1 MATEKRQRRRSITV
15 PWSDV
20 KKARD
25 AYKNGGEVSE
35 PLEVK
40 EAGVPLVP
48 KIVVALGAATELI
61 FELLEEAP
69 SELIAFDEGTLGAVY
84 DLLFEDDPPD
94 IPSPE
99 PVQSDVISE
108 AFPEPYEAGEGNYI
122 QILASGSTE
131 GRWSAPGEGFERDYS
146 ASRSAPGQIVGEDQD
161 IKFKTVLGYEID
173 FGRTLILFF
182 GTDLDGESKTAVLAF
197 EDLWREEDVQSGSD
211 STNVFGLRD
220 QGREDYE
227 EDADDWI
234 SITRND
240 RVSFTPFRTFTNF
253 IIRRRSEEDDEQVQD
268 DEIEEPVRD
277 PYFPNKDEKPDT
289 EGKKLASPV
298 ELPKERNIPEEAPA
312 RRLDPEWSPTDRNIR
327 LRDPDNPDIPNERV
341 PTITPTVP
349 GLDIDLPSPPP
360 QEEVPPRRRRENPII
375 PSLETERF
383 PEKQIPSGI
392 GADICACVLS
402 PEDSDFDLDDLD
414 FDIPEDE
421 EEEETIDLT
430 FFYQECDE
438 GELVD
443 REVTYAVPESL
454 TSVVQA
460 SVTEILEGRNQLER
474 IKCGILPE
482 EEVTESVVTVEDGLL
497 EEKEETVSYAS
508 LFKEIKKELQEI
520 KNSNARQEASF
531 ISDLTKAVKCT
542 IISEPIRGTTWIAE
556 DQSSTRF
563 PAGWIQFFRDGE
575 TYGSRID
582 IEFQEQ
588 VIPFPTLADDF
599 TVAEINKAQIETEVI
614 DWNKVDANEE

>member
-1 MATEKRQRRRSITV
+1 MSTENRQRQRSLTV
-15 PWSDV
+15 PWADV
-20 KKARD
+20 KKARE
-25 AYKNGGEVSE
+25 AYKNGGEVENS
-35 PLEVK
+35 LEVK

-48 KIVVALGAATELI
+48 KIVVALGAVTELI

-69 SELIAFDEGTLGAVY
+69 SELIGVDEGTLAGVY
-84 DLLFEDDPPD
+84 EQLFGNDEPN

-99 PVQSDVISE
+99 PVLSGEVSE
-108 AFPEPYEAGEGNYI
+108 SFPEPYEAGEGNYI
-122 QILASGSTE
+122 QILVSGSTE
-131 GRWSAPGEGFERDYS
+131 GRWRAPAEGFQRDYS
-146 ASRSAPGQIVGEDQD
+146 ANRPAPGQLVGEDGD
-161 IKFKTVLGYEID
+161 IKFKTVSGYEID
-173 FGRTLILFF
+173 FDSTQIVFF
-182 GTDLDGESKTAVLAF
+182 GTDLDGESKTAALPF
-197 EDLWREEDVQSGSD
+197 EDLWREEDVETGSD
-211 STNVFGLRD
+211 STDVFGQRD
-220 QGREDYE
+220 QGREDYQ

-234 SITRND
+234 ATSSGS
-240 RVSFTPFRTFTNF
+240 RVSFEPFKTFTNF
-253 IIRRRSEEDDEQVQD
+253 TIRRRSEEDDEQIQD

-277 PYFPNKDEKPDT
+277 PYFPNKDEQPDT
-289 EGKKLASPV
+289 EGKKLAEPV
-298 ELPKERNIPEEAPA
+298 SLPKERNIPEEAPV
-312 RRLDPEWSPTDRNIR
+312 RRLDPEWNPTDRNIR
-327 LRDPDNPDIPNERV
+327 LRDPDNRDIPNERV
-341 PTITPTVP
+341 PVITPTVP
-349 GLDIDLPSPPP
+349 GLDISIPSPPP
-360 QEEVPPRRRRENPII
+360 QEEVPPRRRDENPII
-375 PSLETERF
+375 PTLETEKY
-383 PEKQIPSGI
+383 PERQIPSGL

-421 EEEETIDLT
+421 EEELVDLT
-430 FFYQECDE
+430 FFYQECED

-443 REVTYAVPESL
+443 RQVKYTVPESL
-454 TSVVQA
+454 VPAVEPPI
-460 SVTEILEGRNQLER
+460 TEILEARNRLEK

-482 EEVTESVVTVEDGLL
+482 EEVEQKITTVEDGLL

-508 LFKEIKKELQEI
+508 LFKEIRKELQEI

-531 ISDLTKAVKCT
+531 VSDLTKAVKCT

-614 DWNKVDANEE
+614 DWNKADANQE

>member
-1 MATEKRQRRRSITV
+1 MATEKRERRRSITV
-15 PWSDV
+15 PWADV
-20 KKARD
+20 KRARD
-25 AYKNGGEVSE
+25 AYKNGGEVE
-35 PLEVK
+35 NALEVK

-94 IPSPE
+94 IKQPE
-99 PVQSDVISE
+99 PVGGDSLKQI
-108 AFPEPYEAGEGNYI
+108 FPSPYTAEEGQYLQALI
-122 QILASGSTE
+122 YGSTE
-131 GRWSAPGEGFERDYS
+131 GVAQFPREGFNRDFTANRPPPGELVEGVDEVRFSEISGIEILFISQRIRVIGKD
-146 ASRSAPGQIVGEDQD
+146 VDGED
-161 IKFKTVLGYEID
+161 KTFSIEFEDVWSEEWVESGADSDAIFENRDQSLESFDEPD
-173 FGRTLILFF
+173 FG
-182 GTDLDGESKTAVLAF
+182 
-197 EDLWREEDVQSGSD
+197 EDRVYHTPY
-211 STNVFGLRD
+211 STNVNVL
-220 QGREDYE
+220 
-227 EDADDWI
+227 
-234 SITRND
+234 
-240 RVSFTPFRTFTNF
+240 
-253 IIRRRSEEDDEQVQD
+253 IRRRRIEDDELEEE
-268 DEIEEPVRD
+268 EIEEPVRD
-277 PYFPNKDEKPDT
+277 PYFPNDEEKPDT

-298 ELPKERNIPEEAPA
+298 ELPKDPNIIEDQPA
-312 RRLDPEWSPTDRNIR
+312 RRIDPEWNPTDRNIR

-341 PTITPTVP
+341 PVITPTVP

-375 PSLETERF
+375 PSLETERL

-460 SVTEILEGRNQLER
+460 SVTEILQGRNQLER

-482 EEVTESVVTVEDGLL
+482 EEVEQKIITVEDGLL

-531 ISDLTKAVKCT
+531 VSDLTKAVKCT

-614 DWNKVDANEE
+614 DWNKADANEE